1 MNANELAD
9 MNVNKLADD
18 LEIASSDMEYN
29 IHVSDWALLFESA
42 VVLRQQQAEIEALKA
57 KTQYWLHT
65 LHCSCGRH
73 WEVTTYPPKLVEA
86 NK

>member
-9 MNVNKLADD
+9 KLLED
-18 LEIASSDMEYN
+18 LREVDLFNMDSDMYGNRQHYIEQ
-29 IHVSDWALLFESA
+29 LES
-42 VVLRQQQAEIEALKA
+42 LIRQQQAEIEALKA